1 MAHPHHLAQLDKGTA
16 AWNTWR
22 IENPD
27 LRPDLSLAQLAGRDL
42 NEADLSGTNL
52 RRTQLSNARL
62 VNAAI
67 MDADLSGANLMGAD
81 LSGAALNRSTL
92 IEANLSAA
100 TLRGAELDDA
110 TLRGANLSQANLQGA
125 SLRYTILVDADLSG
139 ADLTG
144 CAIYGVSAW
153 NTRLDSAIQARLAL
167 TRPPA
172 SAHPVSE
179 LATTVDHLEAAQ
191 FLYLLSQNAYTPAI
205 HSSLTRHIMLIFGR
219 FTPERKE
226 AFQTILHDLW
236 ERNYVPVVVDV
247 LTVEEQTQASLINAL
262 IGMSSG
268 VLIDLSDVPY
278 TGVMFPRRSIPVQPV
293 LMEGKVER
301 EVFPLFYHQL
311 LPIYR
316 YDNTESLRRCIA
328 VYLDL
333 LSDPAS

>member
-1 MAHPHHLAQLDKGTA
+1 MANPHHLEQLARGTA

-22 IENPD
+22 MENPD

-110 TLRGANLSQANLQGA
+110 NLRGANLSQANLQGA

-153 NTRLDSAIQARLAL
+153 NTRLDDAIQAHLAL
-167 TRPPA
+167 TRSPA
-172 SAHPVSE
+172 SAHPVPE
-179 LATTVDHLEAAQ
+179 PAITVDHMEAAQ

-205 HSSLTRHIMLIFGR
+205 HFSLTRHIIVIVGQ
-219 FTPERKE
+219 FTPQRKE
-226 AFQTILHDLW
+226 AFKTILHDVW
-236 ERNYVPVVVDV
+236 EQNYVPVFVD
-247 LTVEEQTQASLINAL
+247 LLIFEDHTYSAMIHAL
-262 IGMSSG
+262 ISIARGI
-268 VLIDLSDVPY
+268 VIDLSDVPY
-278 TGVMFPRRSIPVQPV
+278 TGVMFPRRPIPVQPL
-293 LMEGKVER
+293 LMEGKGAR
-301 EVFPLFYHQL
+301 DVFPGFYHQM
-311 LPIYR
+311 LPTYH
-316 YDNTESLRRCIA
+316 YKNMASLRSFLA
-328 VYLDL
+328 GYLRH
-333 LSDPAS
+333 LSTLTN